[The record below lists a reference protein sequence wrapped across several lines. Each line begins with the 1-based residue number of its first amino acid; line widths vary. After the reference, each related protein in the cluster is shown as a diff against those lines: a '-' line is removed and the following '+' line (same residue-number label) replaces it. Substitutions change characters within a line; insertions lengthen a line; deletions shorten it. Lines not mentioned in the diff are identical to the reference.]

1 VARYAAA
8 VLGPAWRGA
17 VEHGEDGDPGRT
29 VTHEPHDEV
38 MPGSGPSRDLGE
50 LFRLVVEASRDMII
64 VGRPDDAEWISPAVT
79 ELLGYS
85 PEEFLGINISDLVH
99 PDDLGPLQRARRD
112 IAGGASLGGR
122 IRVRHR
128 DGAFRWL
135 EARVRPLADP
145 DGGFSGRSVS
155 SWRAVDREVE
165 ALQRLRESEQ
175 RHRLLVD
182 HITDGVVLERDGVV
196 VWASPNL
203 LEMLGWDPEHLVGLR
218 ILDIARDEIR
228 PVLEEALE
236 ATAREESQTLRLQ
249 LPAVDGRHHW
259 VEILTRPFFDA
270 DGTRDGTACSV
281 RVIDDEIVA
290 EQELERRARHDQLT
304 GLLNRN
310 EVLDRL
316 DALGSDSRR
325 AGTGA
330 AVLFCDLDGFKAVND
345 THGHAVGDL
354 VLRTVADRV
363 RGAVREDDLVA
374 RIGGDEMLVV
384 LQHLHGV
391 EEALAV
397 ADQIRRAVG
406 QAIEGPHGRVSV
418 TMSIGVAMVVPGD
431 SSDAVIARA
440 DAAMYQVKE
449 AGRDGVQRLPLDF

>member
-1 VARYAAA
+1 V
-8 VLGPAWRGA
+8 PA
-17 VEHGEDGDPGRT
+17 EDGEDGDPGRT

-64 VGRPDDAEWISPAVT
+64 IGRPDDDEWISPAVT
-79 ELLGYS
+79 ELLGYT
-85 PEEFLGINISDLVH
+85 PEEYREVRTSGLVH
-99 PDDLGPLQRARRD
+99 PDDLAPLMRARQE
-112 IAGGASLGGR
+112 IAHGASLGGR

-128 DGAFRWL
+128 DGEYRWL
-135 EARVRPLADP
+135 EARVRPIPDP
-145 DGGFSGRSVS
+145 DGSFTGRSVS
-155 SWRAVDREVE
+155 SWRSVDREVDTLE
-165 ALQRLRESEQ
+165 RLRQSEQ
-175 RHRLLVD
+175 RYRLLVD
-182 HITDGVVLERDGVV
+182 HITDGVLLERDGYI

-203 LEMLGWDPEHLVGLR
+203 FEMLGWDPEVLVGLR
-218 ILDIARDEIR
+218 ILDIVRPEIR
-228 PVLEEALE
+228 PALE
-236 ATAREESQTLRLQ
+236 RAFEVTARERSQTLRFQ
-249 LPAVDGRHHW
+249 LPAVDGELHW
-259 VEILTRPFFDA
+259 TEILTRPFFDA
-270 DGTRDGTACSV
+270 DGTRDGTACSIRLV
-281 RVIDDEIVA
+281 DVEVEA

-304 GLLNRN
+304 GLLNRK

-325 AGTGA
+325 AGTA
-330 AVLFCDLDGFKAVND
+330 TAVLFCDLDGFKAVND
-345 THGHAVGDL
+345 SFGHAVGDV
-354 VLRTVADRV
+354 VLRSVADRV

-391 EEALAV
+391 EEALVV
-397 ADQIRRAVG
+397 ADQIRRAVSPP
-406 QAIEGPHGRVSV
+406 IEARGARVVV

-431 SSDAVIARA
+431 SSDAVVARA